1 MPTNLPPEA
10 DEAEKRYRAATSL
23 AERIVRLEQWISAIP
38 KHKGTD
44 HLRADLR
51 RRLSEL
57 KAETQESKGASRHE
71 SAYRIPR
78 EGAGQVVVL
87 GPPNVGKSALVATL
101 THATPEVADY
111 PYTTW
116 EPTPGMMKYKDVPI
130 QLIDTPPLDREHVE
144 GELLDLLRRAD
155 LLLLVVDLQT
165 DPDRQLVDTL
175 TILRENGILPCRPD
189 SEPGQGA
196 PGTCKRL
203 LVAAN
208 KADDPA
214 TEELVE
220 LFHELC
226 AEHRDSVPPLGG
238 WSCVPISVV
247 AGRNLERLKK
257 AVFEALE
264 IIRVYAKPPGKP
276 PDMTAPFILKRGSTV
291 EELAAKVHRDFIE
304 KLAAARVWGSAEFDG
319 QMVQRDHVLQ
329 DGDVVELRI

>member
-1 MPTNLPPEA
+1 MPTNLPPQAE
-10 DEAEKRYRAATSL
+10 EAEKRYRAATSL
-23 AERIVRLEQWISAIP
+23 PERIECLEAWISTIP

-57 KAETQESKGASRHE
+57 KAETQERKGASRRE

-87 GPPNVGKSALVATL
+87 GPPNVGKSALVAAL
-101 THATPEVADY
+101 TRATPEVADY

-116 EPTPGMMKYKDVPI
+116 EPTPGMMKYEDVPI
-130 QLIDTPPLDREHVE
+130 QLIDTPPLDRDHIE

-155 LLLLVVDLQT
+155 LLLLVIDLQT
-165 DPDRQLVDTL
+165 HPDHQLVDTL
-175 TILRENGILPCRPD
+175 AILRDNNILPCRPD
-189 SEPGQGA
+189 AEPDQSV

-208 KADDPA
+208 KADDQA
-214 TEELVE
+214 TEELME

-226 AEHRDSVPPLGG
+226 AEDRHSVPPLGG
-238 WSCVPISVV
+238 WTCVPISVV

-257 AVFEALE
+257 AVFDGLE
-264 IIRVYAKPPGKP
+264 VIRVYAKPPGKP
-276 PDMTAPFILKRGSTV
+276 PDMSAPFIIRRGSTV
-291 EELAAKVHRDFIE
+291 EELAAKVHRDFLE
-304 KLAAARVWGSAEFDG
+304 NLNAARVWGSAQFDG

-329 DGDVVELRI
+329 DRDVVELRI

>member
-10 DEAEKRYRAATSL
+10 EEAEKRYRAATSP
-23 AERIVRLEQWISAIP
+23 ADRIARLEEYIGAIP

-51 RRLSEL
+51 RRLSEM
-57 KAETQESKGASRHE
+57 KAEAQERKGASRRE

-87 GPPNVGKSALVATL
+87 GPPNSGKSALVAAL
-101 THATPEVADY
+101 TRATPEVADY

-116 EPTPGMMKYKDVPI
+116 EPTPGMMKYEDVPI
-130 QLIDTPPLDREHVE
+130 QLIDTPPLDRDHVE

-165 DPDRQLVDTL
+165 DPDRQVTDTL
-175 TILRENGILPCRPD
+175 TILRDNGIQPCRPGE
-189 SEPGQGA
+189 EPVQGG
-196 PGTCKRL
+196 PGTCKPL

-208 KADDPA
+208 KADDEA

-220 LFHELC
+220 LFHEMC
-226 AEHRDSVPPLGG
+226 AEQ
-238 WSCVPISVV
+238 WTCVPISVV
-247 AGRNLERLKK
+247 AARNLERLKR
-257 AVFEALE
+257 AVFEGLR
-264 IIRVYAKPPGKP
+264 IIRIYAKPPGKP
-276 PDMTAPFILKRGSTV
+276 ADMSAPFILRRGSTV
-291 EELAAKVHRDFIE
+291 EELAAKVHRDFV
-304 KLAAARVWGSAEFDG
+304 KNLVAARVWGSAEFDG

-329 DGDVVELRI
+329 DRDVVELRI

>member
-1 MPTNLPPEA
+1 MPTNLPPQA
-10 DEAEKRYRAATSL
+10 DEAERRYRAATSL
-23 AERIVRLEQWISAIP
+23 AERIACLEEWISAIP

-57 KAETQESKGASRHE
+57 KAETQERKGSSRRE

-87 GPPNVGKSALVATL
+87 GPPNVGKSALVAAL
-101 THATPEVADY
+101 TRATPAVADY

-116 EPTPGMMKYKDVPI
+116 EPTPGMMKYEDVPI
-130 QLIDTPPLDREHVE
+130 QLIDTPPLDRDHIE

-155 LLLLVVDLQT
+155 MLLLMVDLQT

-175 TILRENGILPCRPD
+175 AILRENNILPCRPD
-189 SEPGQGA
+189 SEPGQSG
-196 PGTCKRL
+196 PSTCKRL

-214 TEELVE
+214 TEDLLE

-226 AEHRDSVPPLGG
+226 AEQ

-247 AGRNLERLKK
+247 AGRNLDRLKK
-257 AVFEALE
+257 AVFDCLGV
-264 IIRVYAKPPGKP
+264 IRVYAKPPGKP
-276 PDMTAPFILKRGSTV
+276 PDMSAPFILRRGSTV
-291 EELAAKVHRDFIE
+291 EELAAKVHRDFLE
-304 KLAAARVWGSAEFDG
+304 KLVAARVWGSAEFDG

-329 DGDVVELRI
+329 DRDVVELRI